1 MSFGVQS
8 KLRLL
13 GAGKYT
19 AAGPV
24 DAVFKNGVLEIAF
37 PNVSRTPGTAAKA
50 PNDVPPGHSPADVT
64 NSKRKGSD
72 MTQQASR
79 DIEPNVSEQDAKLRR
94 ARRRVAAIKGFY
106 LHLLIFV
113 LVMLGLSAINFAVGG
128 PWWVLWVLLGWGVG
142 LLAHAFAVFSHSSK
156 RIADWEQRKL
166 NQFLSE
172 R

>member
-37 PNVSRTPGTAAKA
+37 PNVSRKPGTAAKA
-50 PNDVPPGHSPADVT
+50 PNDVPPGHSP
-64 NSKRKGSD
+64 SKRKGSD